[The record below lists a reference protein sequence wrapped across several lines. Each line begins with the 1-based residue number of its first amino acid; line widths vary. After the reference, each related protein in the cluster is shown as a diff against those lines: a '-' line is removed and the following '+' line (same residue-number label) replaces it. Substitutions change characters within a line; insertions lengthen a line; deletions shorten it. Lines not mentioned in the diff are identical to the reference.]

1 MRPALDLDTQL
12 ALLFDRFEEKRP
24 AGDKAA
30 AELHV
35 GDYHPSVQ
43 QRLLGLFAEESAQ
56 ALMDACNVLRVLEGM
71 GCSELTM
78 PDFGGSDL
86 LVVDGRRAGGGRF
99 RVAVARAAWS
109 VGRATLAR
117 LLEPQLGRTADY
129 AEPAPRPS
137 MTMSMQTAA
146 PALEALP
153 EPVLHAPAPA
163 PEDGELTLSGDC
175 RQIPLCDLLQ
185 MLARN
190 GRTGVIRLQ
199 LEGGP
204 LGECCL
210 TDGELTHAL
219 CHGYRGEEALV
230 ELMGVRGATFT
241 FTREQTSERT
251 IYRKAAAVIMDT
263 VRLLDERSQN

>member
-1 MRPALDLDTQL
+1 MQPALDLSTQL
-12 ALLFDRFEEKRP
+12 ALLFDRFEEGRP
-24 AGDKAA
+24 ARPKES
-30 AELHV
+30 AELHL

-56 ALMDACNVLRVLEGM
+56 ALMDACNVVRVLEGM

-86 LVVDGRRAGGGRF
+86 LVVDGRRANGGRF

-117 LLEPQLGRTADY
+117 LLEPQLGHTANY

-137 MTMSMQTAA
+137 MRTAT
-146 PALEALP
+146 PPLESLP
-153 EPVLHAPAPA
+153 QPVLHAPAPA

-263 VRLLDERSQN
+263 VRLLDERSRN